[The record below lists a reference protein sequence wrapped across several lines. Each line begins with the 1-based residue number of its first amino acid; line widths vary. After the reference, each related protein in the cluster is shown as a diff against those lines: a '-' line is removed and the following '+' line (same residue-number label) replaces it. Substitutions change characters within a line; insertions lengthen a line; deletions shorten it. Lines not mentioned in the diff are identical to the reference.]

1 MRKAREV
8 VGVAACAML
17 VGCAGGREPS
27 TPLRAAVSIPDEVA
41 EVDRAALV
49 GKWSCRELNPMT
61 GRAPVDSTGEFRSDG
76 TGHNFGL
83 IDMAQQG
90 SPLTG
95 RMAVDYTYNW
105 NVQGEQV
112 VVSNDKASIKAAD
125 DSPMTGMMAG
135 MAQMAS
141 NVFSNQLKPG
151 TANVLKLTPT
161 ELVIHN
167 GEVAEA
173 PVLGCT
179 RA

>member
-1 MRKAREV
+1 M
-8 VGVAACAML
+8 VGMAACAAL
-17 VGCAGGREPS
+17 AGCAGGGEPT
-27 TPLRAAVSIPDEVA
+27 TPLRAAIDVPDEVA
-41 EVDRAALV
+41 AVDRATLI

-61 GRAPVDSTGEFRSDG
+61 GRAPVVSTVEFRGDG
-76 TGHNFGL
+76 TGHNYGL

-90 SPLTG
+90 SPMTG
-95 RMAVDYTYNW
+95 RMAVDYTYDW

-112 VVSNDKASIKAAD
+112 VVDNAKASIKAAD

-135 MAQMAS
+135 MAQVAS
-141 NVFSNQLKPG
+141 NVFSNQLKPA
-151 TANVLKLTPT
+151 TANVLRLTPT

-173 PVLGCT
+173 PILGCT